1 MKRSFGLTVLGM
13 GLAAAMTLAGAG
25 HVTAA
30 DAGPVLLAEAQKV
43 FKPLPD
49 KAPGSEKDTVAK
61 IRLGRKLYNEQKM
74 SINGTQSCNS
84 CHRLDENR
92 AGVDNEPTSPG
103 AGGKRGGRNSP
114 TTLNAGL
121 HIAQFWDGRA
131 PDLAAQAKGPVMNPI
146 EMGMPNEAAVLE
158 QLKKAGYEELFK
170 KVFPD
175 AAQPLTYENYAE
187 AVAAFERT
195 LITRDRFDDFLRDDE
210 KALTEPEKKGLAVFM
225 KVGCADCHQ
234 GVLLGGDRYEK
245 MGEANAYANKED
257 LGRFDVT
264 KKDEDKFVFKVPSL
278 RNIALTAPYFHDGKA
293 ANLGDAVS
301 QMADLQR
308 GDQLSDGQV
317 ADIVAFLGALSDKE
331 RVKPAAA
338 ASTEGSV
345 RKIFKRKILRKL

>member
-1 MKRSFGLTVLGM
+1 MKRSCELTVLGM
-13 GLAAAMTLAGAG
+13 GLAVAMALAGASR
-25 HVTAA
+25 VTAA
-30 DAGPVLLAEAQKV
+30 DEGQGLLAEAQKV

-49 KAPGSEKDTVAK
+49 KMPGSENDTVAK
-61 IRLGRKLYNEQKM
+61 IRLGRKLYNETKM

-103 AGGKRGGRNSP
+103 AEGKRGGRNSP

-146 EMGMPNEAAVLE
+146 EMGMPSEEAALE

-175 AAQPLTYENYAE
+175 AAQPLTYDNYAE

-195 LITRDRFDDFLRDDE
+195 LITRDRFDDFLGGKE
-210 KALTEPEKKGLAVFM
+210 NALTESEKKGLQAFLNI
-225 KVGCADCHQ
+225 GCADCHQ
-234 GVLLGGDRYEK
+234 GALLGGDRYEK
-245 MGEANAYANKED
+245 MGEAKEYANTED
-257 LGRFDVT
+257 LGRFEVT

-293 ANLGDAVS
+293 VTLGDAVS
-301 QMADLQR
+301 QMADLQV
-308 GDQLSDGQV
+308 GEELSDEQV
-317 ADIVAFLGALSDKE
+317 TAIVAFLGALSDKD
-331 RVKPAAA
+331 RVKPATAA
-338 ASTEGSV
+338 GVAGTRQEALK
-345 RKIFKRKILRKL
+345 RKIFRKS